1 MSALVPHSMST
12 STNKSTPMM
21 AQYNAIK
28 EQFPD
33 ALVMMRL
40 GDFYEMMGEDA
51 EKAAPVLEITLTS
64 RPVSKSQRI
73 PLCGVPYHAA
83 DRYIARLI
91 AAGFR
96 VAIADQ
102 VEDPKKAKGLVKR
115 QVTRVV
121 TPGTVVEEGLL
132 PGHANNF
139 LAAVAQGDAAFGL
152 AVADVSTGEFMVTEL
167 GGADPRRALLDEIQ
181 RLQPAEILLVRE
193 FLLEEEVRGVARG
206 RVEAWEPPSGPL
218 TPHRRLCEH
227 FGVASLRGYG
237 CETMPL
243 AQTAAA
249 AVLDY
254 LAANRVAARDHLQ
267 GLATYSTDHFLFL
280 DATARRN
287 LELTATQWGSTG
299 KSLLQVLDH
308 TCHPGGARLLR
319 QWIEHP
325 LLDVGAIRARQDA
338 VAEFHASTILRHDAT
353 QAMKGIADLP
363 RLVSRAAAGAVTP
376 RDMAALR
383 DSLGRV
389 PDLGRALEPCESS
402 LLCVLREAL
411 DPCDDLR
418 DALAAALVDEPPLK
432 MQDGGFIRAGHSPE
446 LDNLRDMSAN
456 GRQYIANLEAEERER
471 TGIRNL
477 RVGYNSVF
485 GYYLE
490 VSRSN
495 VPLVPDDWRRKQTTA
510 NGERYVTPRLK
521 EYESAVLG
529 ADERIAALEADL
541 FGRLREAVAAQSA
554 RLLALAAALAQTD
567 ALLSLAKAAAAGDYA
582 RPEVN
587 ASREIRITAGR
598 HPVVERTQTEPFI
611 PNDALLDA
619 QERLIILT
627 GPNTAGKSTYL
638 RQVALIVLM
647 AQMGGFVPAEA
658 ASIGV
663 VDRIFTRI
671 GAHDDLSSGQ
681 STFMVEMTE
690 TASILAHAT
699 ERSLVILDE
708 IGRGTSTY
716 DGLSIAWA
724 VAEFLAGV
732 GCKTL
737 FATHYHYLNDLEKQR
752 DGVRNYRITVRD
764 DGHRILW
771 LRKIV
776 RGGTDKSYG
785 VQVARLAGLPPD
797 VITRAGEVLRQLEGA
812 RSPVKVESV
821 ERLQL
826 TLFEAAEPEMVT
838 ELRALDVDALTP
850 LDALTLL
857 NRWKREASGEP

>member
-1 MSALVPHSMST
+1 
-12 STNKSTPMM
+12 MM
-21 AQYNAIK
+21 AQYHAIK
-28 EQFPD
+28 AQYPD
-33 ALVMMRL
+33 ALVMLRL

-64 RPVSKSQRI
+64 RPVGKNQRT

-102 VEDPKKAKGLVKR
+102 MEDPKKAKGLVKR
-115 QVTRVV
+115 EVTRVV

-139 LAAVAQGDAAFGL
+139 LVAVMQGGEHFGL
-152 AVADVSTGEFMVTEL
+152 AVADVSTGEFAVTEL
-167 GGADPRRALLDEIQ
+167 RGHAPRRALLDEII
-181 RLQPAEILLVRE
+181 RLQPAEILLIHD
-193 FLLEEEVRGVARG
+193 FLLADDVRSVARG
-206 RVEAWEPPSGPL
+206 RVEEFEPRSDHR
-218 TPHRRLCEH
+218 TPAQRLCEH
-227 FGVASLRGYG
+227 FGVASLRGFG
-237 CETMPL
+237 CEDLPL
-243 AQTAAA
+243 AQAAAA

-254 LAANRVAARDHLQ
+254 LAANHLEARAHLR

-287 LELTATQWGSTG
+287 LELTQTQWGSSG

-308 TCHPGGARLLR
+308 TMNPGGARLLR

-325 LLDVGAIRARQDA
+325 LLDVEAIRTRQDA
-338 VAEFHASTILRHDAT
+338 VAEFVGSAVLRHDT
-353 QAMKGIADLP
+353 IQGLKGIADLP
-363 RLVSRAAAGAVTP
+363 RLVSRAATGAANP
-376 RDMAALR
+376 RDMAAIR
-383 DSLGRV
+383 SSLGRV
-389 PDLGRALEPCESS
+389 PDLLEALAPCASS
-402 LLCVLREAL
+402 LLSVLREAL

-418 DALAAALVDEPPLK
+418 DLLAAAIVDEPPLK
-432 MQDGGFIRAGHSPE
+432 MQDGGYIRPGHSPE
-446 LDNLRDMSAN
+446 LDRLRDIAAN
-456 GRQYIANLEAEERER
+456 GRQYIANLEATERER

-477 RVGYNSVF
+477 KVGYNSVF

-490 VSRSN
+490 VSKAN
-495 VPLVPDDWRRKQTTA
+495 VHLAPAEWRRKQTTA
-510 NGERYVTPRLK
+510 NGERYVTPQLK
-521 EYESAVLG
+521 EFEDAVLG
-529 ADERIAALEADL
+529 ADEKIAALEAEL
-541 FGRLREAVAAQSA
+541 FGAVREAVSSQSH
-554 RLLALAAALAQTD
+554 RLLSLSAALAQVDT
-567 ALLSLAKAAAAGDYA
+567 LLSLARAAVDGGYT

-587 ASREIRITAGR
+587 ASNTLHIVSGR
-598 HPVVERTQTEPFI
+598 HPVVEKTQAEPFI
-611 PNDALLDA
+611 PNDCALTGE
-619 QERLIILT
+619 ERLIVLT
-627 GPNTAGKSTYL
+627 GPNMAGKSTFL

-647 AQMGGFVPAEA
+647 AQMGGFVPAESA
-658 ASIGV
+658 QVGV

-690 TASILAHAT
+690 TANILAHAT

-724 VAEFLAGV
+724 VAEHLAAV

-737 FATHYHYLNDLEKQR
+737 FATHYHHLNDLEKQR
-752 DGVRNYRITVRD
+752 EGVRNYRIAVRE

-785 VQVARLAGLPPD
+785 VQVARLAGLPPE
-797 VITRAGEVLRQLEGA
+797 VIARAREVLAQLEETDKGLA
-812 RSPVKVESV
+812 KVEKV
-821 ERLQL
+821 DRLQL
-826 TLFEAAEPEMVT
+826 TLFEAAEPEVVKA
-838 ELRALDVDALTP
+838 LRALDVDSLTP
-850 LDALTLL
+850 LEALTLL
-857 NRWKREASGEP
+857 NDWKHNLNT

>member
-1 MSALVPHSMST
+1 
-12 STNKSTPMM
+12 MM
-21 AQYNAIK
+21 AQFNAIK
-28 EQFPD
+28 AQYPD

-64 RPVSKSQRI
+64 RPVAKDKRI

-83 DRYIARLI
+83 DRYIAKLI

-102 VEDPKKAKGLVKR
+102 MEDPRKAKGLVKR

-139 LAAVAQGDAAFGL
+139 LVAVAQGGDHFGL

-167 GGADPRRALLDEIQ
+167 RGRDPRRALLDEIS
-181 RLQPAEILLVRE
+181 RLRPAEVLLVHD
-193 FLLEEEVRGVARG
+193 FLLAEEVRSVAQG
-206 RVEAWEPPSGPL
+206 RVDEFEPKAGPFS
-218 TPHRRLCEH
+218 PYQRLCER
-227 FGVASLRGYG
+227 FGVASLRGFG
-237 CETMPL
+237 CEDLPI
-243 AQTAAA
+243 AQAAA
-249 AVLDY
+249 SALLDY
-254 LAANRVAARDHLQ
+254 LDANCLATSNLQ
-267 GLATYSTDHFLFL
+267 GLATYSTEHFLFL

-287 LELTATQWGSTG
+287 LELTHTQWGSTG
-299 KSLLQVLDH
+299 RSLLQVLDH
-308 TCHPGGARLLR
+308 TCNPGGARLLR
-319 QWIEHP
+319 QWVEHP
-325 LLDVGAIRARQDA
+325 LLEIDTIRARQDA

-353 QAMKGIADLP
+353 QALKGIADLP
-363 RLVSRAAAGAVTP
+363 RLVSRAATGAATP
-376 RDMAALR
+376 RDMAALCS
-383 DSLGRV
+383 SLGRV
-389 PDLGRALEPCESS
+389 PDLLGALGGCESS

-411 DPCDDLR
+411 DPCEDLC
-418 DALAAALVDEPPLK
+418 ALLGAALVDEPPMK
-432 MQDGGFIRAGHSPE
+432 MQDGGYIRPGHSPE
-446 LDNLRDMSAN
+446 LDNLRDMAAN
-456 GRQYIANLEAEERER
+456 GRQYIANLEASERER

-490 VSRSN
+490 VSKSN
-495 VPLVPDDWRRKQTTA
+495 VPNVPPEWRRKQTTA
-510 NGERYVTPRLK
+510 NGERYVTPQLK
-521 EYESAVLG
+521 EFESAVLG
-529 ADERIAALEADL
+529 ADERIAALESEL
-541 FGRLREAVAAQSA
+541 FAKVREAVAAQSG
-554 RLLALAAALAQTD
+554 RLLSLAAALAQVD
-567 ALLSLAKAAAAGDYA
+567 ALLSLAKAAVAGNYA

-587 ASREIRITAGR
+587 ESDAIRIMAGR
-598 HPVVERTQTEPFI
+598 PPVVERTQAEPFI
-611 PNDALLDA
+611 PNDTSLDSE
-619 QERLIILT
+619 ERLVILT
-627 GPNTAGKSTYL
+627 GPNTSGKSTYL

-647 AQMGGFVPAEA
+647 AQMGGFVPAES

-752 DGVRNYRITVRD
+752 DGVRNYRIAVRE

-771 LRKIV
+771 LRKIM

-785 VQVARLAGLPPD
+785 VQVARLAGLPPE
-797 VITRAGEVLRQLEGA
+797 VIARAREVLEQLEGGRA
-812 RSPVKVESV
+812 MAKVEKV
-821 ERLQL
+821 DRLQL
-826 TLFEAAEPEMVT
+826 TLFEAAEPEMVK
-838 ELRALDVDALTP
+838 ELRALNVDSLTP
-850 LDALTLL
+850 LEALTLL
-857 NRWKREASGEP
+857 NRWKQEVEG